1 MDIPLALAVL
11 PRPVIMLAKDDL
23 RRSRLLDWLLSDIG
37 RAIYVRRGEGDHEAL
52 DQALAVLRSGGIV
65 ALGPEGRRSPGGLT
79 QGHTGVGYLAARAG
93 VPVVPMAAW
102 GQERLGHSWRRLQ
115 RAPIRVRFGPPITF
129 AATAPSGRELRE
141 YSDAVMRAIAAQLPE
156 EYRGIY
162 G

>member
-1 MDIPLALAVL
+1 VPLALAVL

-23 RRSRLLDWLLSDIG
+23 RRSRFLDWLLSDIG

-102 GQERLGHSWRRLQ
+102 GHERLGHSWRRLQ
-115 RAPIRVRFGPPITF
+115 RAPIRVRFGPPIVF